1 VTLPWWLVIILA
13 TSLIYVMILL
23 SFEKRR
29 SAVRNPARE
38 HYYAGLRALLA
49 GEEEL
54 AFKRLRDS
62 VREDS
67 QNVDAY
73 LRIGEL
79 LRRRGQAQK
88 AMAIHMDLAQR
99 AGLSPEDAA
108 AVRKA
113 LAQDQLSMGS
123 RDEARRLLLELC
135 KHSSTEAWAVSRL
148 HRLLLEEGKFEE
160 AYKRRQEMAR
170 MGEPL
175 DPKTAAVYL
184 TMAGLAASDAGE
196 HRRGRVLVRDALKLD
211 PPSPAAHYA
220 LGEIY
225 ERDGR
230 LEDAVRAFKS
240 FLEHSPELAGL
251 VFPHLEKVLFEMGQ
265 YSEIA
270 GIYRQVLTR
279 HPGHTDAL
287 LGLARF
293 SEKKGDHQAALSH
306 LNHILETDPGHL
318 VARQLLVQI
327 HKDAGQPEL
336 AWQAAQGF
344 FTWLPGLKREFE
356 CTHCREQSKSPR
368 WFCPA
373 CFRFRTYELGPSA
386 KPARAAVEHA

>member
-1 VTLPWWLVIILA
+1 MTVSWWLVIILA
-13 TSLIYVMILL
+13 TCLIYCMILL

-99 AGLSPEDAA
+99 GGLSPEDQA

-113 LAQDQLSMGS
+113 LAQDQLSLGS
-123 RDEARRLLLELC
+123 RDEARRLLLELS
-135 KHSSTEAWAVSRL
+135 KHTSTEAWATSRL
-148 HRLLLEEGKFEE
+148 HRLHLEAGEFEE

-175 DPKTAAVYL
+175 DPKTAAIYL
-184 TMAGLAASDAGE
+184 TLAGRAASEASE

-211 PPSPAAHYA
+211 PHSPAAHLT

-230 LEDAVRAFKS
+230 LEDAVRAWKS
-240 FLEHSPELAGL
+240 FLEHSPELSGL
-251 VFPHLEKVLFEMGQ
+251 VFPLLEKALFEMGQ

-270 GIYRQVLTR
+270 GIYRQVLSR
-279 HPGHTDAL
+279 HPGNTDAL

-293 SEKKGDHQAALSH
+293 SEKKGDHQAALGY
-306 LNHILETDPGHL
+306 LNNVLETDPGHL
-318 VARQLLVQI
+318 VARQLLVQV
-327 HKDAGQPEL
+327 HRERGQPEL
-336 AWQAAQGF
+336 AWQAAAGF
-344 FTWLPGLKREFE
+344 FTWLPGLRGEFE
-356 CTHCREQSKSPR
+356 CTHCRERSKTPR
-368 WFCPA
+368 WFCPS
-373 CFRFRTYELGPSA
+373 CFRFRTYELETVG
-386 KPARAAVEHA
+386 KPARVAERV

>member
-1 VTLPWWLVIILA
+1 MTVSWWLVIILA
-13 TSLIYVMILL
+13 TCLIYCMILL

-99 AGLSPEDAA
+99 AGLSPEDHA
-108 AVRKA
+108 AVRRA
-113 LAQDQLSMGS
+113 LAQDQLSLGN
-123 RDEARRLLLELC
+123 REEARRLLLDLS
-135 KHSSTEAWAVSRL
+135 KHSATEAWAVSRL
-148 HRLLLEEGKFEE
+148 HRLHLEEGEYEE
-160 AYKRRQEMAR
+160 AYKRRQEMVR

-184 TMAGLAASDAGE
+184 TLAGRAASDAGE

-211 PPSPAAHYA
+211 PQSAAA
-220 LGEIY
+220 AFTLGEIY
-225 ERDGR
+225 ERDSR
-230 LEDAVRAFKS
+230 PEDAVRAWKS
-240 FLEHSPELAGL
+240 FLEQAPELAGL

-270 GIYRQVLTR
+270 GIYRQVLSR
-279 HPGHTDAL
+279 YPDSTDAL

-293 SEKKGDHQAALSH
+293 SEKKGDHQSALAH
-306 LNHILETDPGHL
+306 LSRILEIDPGHL
-318 VARQLLVQI
+318 VARQLVVQI
-327 HKDAGQPEL
+327 HKDQGSPEM

-344 FTWLPGLKREFE
+344 FTWLPGLKREFQ
-356 CTHCREQSKSPR
+356 CTHCGEKSKTPR

-373 CFRFRTYELGPSA
+373 CYRFRTYDLGRQGA
-386 KPARAAVEHA
+386 ARAALERV

>member
-1 VTLPWWLVIILA
+1 VTVSWWLVIILA
-13 TSLIYVMILL
+13 TCLIYCMILL

-88 AMAIHMDLAQR
+88 AMGIHMDLAQR
-99 AGLSPEDAA
+99 AGLSPEDSA

-113 LAQDQLSMGS
+113 LAQDQLSLGS

-135 KHSSTEAWAVSRL
+135 KNSSTEAWAISRL
-148 HRLLLEEGKFEE
+148 HRLHLEEGEFEE

-175 DPKTAAVYL
+175 EPKTAAVYL
-184 TMAGLAASDAGE
+184 TLAGRAASEAGE

-211 PPSPAAHYA
+211 PQSPAAYLT
-220 LGEIY
+220 LGQIY
-225 ERDGR
+225 ERDSR
-230 LEDAVRAFKS
+230 LEDAIRAWKS
-240 FLEHSPELAGL
+240 FLEHSPELSGL

-265 YSEIA
+265 YSDIA
-270 GIYRQVLTR
+270 GIYRQVLAR
-279 HPGHTDAL
+279 HPGNADAL

-293 SEKKGDHQAALSH
+293 SEKKGDHQSALGH
-306 LNHILETDPGHL
+306 LNSVLEIDPGHL
-318 VARQLLVQI
+318 VARQLLVSI
-327 HKDAGQPEL
+327 YKERGQPEL

-344 FTWLPGLKREFE
+344 FTWLPGLKREYE
-356 CTHCREQSKSPR
+356 CAHCHEKSNSPR

-373 CFRFRTYELGPSA
+373 CFRFRTYELGDA
-386 KPARAAVEHA
+386 FKPARVLEHA